1 MAKRLLFKVEKD
13 RVLVPVGEPCPF
25 GCKYCYTRGGEVG
38 LSKLNPDDILYQFEQ
53 FAQDT
58 SFDTIQFGYDGDP
71 FARPARG
78 IAMLQRLAKLGKN
91 LNFSTKASLD
101 TPTLN
106 ALATIQQ
113 HMEKDGTMLSALV
126 SVSCWDSA
134 SSIEPHTPSPQERM
148 GTVSNLKQ
156 IGVPAF
162 IAVRPILPH
171 ISDSEYENIAI
182 AGVRAGC
189 DGFVLGPLYADDR
202 GQFVRFVP
210 PEILATIPHRKNVVS
225 WSAHQPTWT
234 RYEDEERLHR
244 LSTMIERKGGNV
256 YVSSADAMATIGQK
270 ISVSPLLVGAS

>member
-53 FAQDT
+53 FAQSA
-58 SFDTIQFGYDGDP
+58 SFETIQFGYDGDP

-78 IAMLQRLAKLGKN
+78 VAMLQRLAMLGKN
-91 LNFSTKASLD
+91 LNFSTKAALD

-106 ALATIQQ
+106 ALEAIQHRMAQ
-113 HMEKDGTMLSALV
+113 NGTMLSALV
-126 SVSCWDSA
+126 SVSCWNSA
-134 SSIEPHTPSPQERM
+134 SSIEPHTPSPRERM
-148 GTVSNLKQ
+148 ETVYNLKQ
-156 IGVPAF
+156 IGVPVF

-171 ISDSEYENIAI
+171 ISDTEYENIAI
-182 AGVRAGC
+182 EGIRAEC

-210 PEILATIPHRKNVVS
+210 SETLAAIPHRKNVVS

-244 LSTMIERKGGNV
+244 LSTMIEQKGGNV
-256 YVSSADAMATIGQK
+256 YVSSADAMATVSQK
-270 ISVSPLLVGAS
+270 SSVLPLLVGA

>member
-78 IAMLQRLAKLGKN
+78 VAMLQRLALLGKN

-101 TPTLN
+101 APTLN
-106 ALATIQQ
+106 ALAAIQQ
-113 HMEKDGTMLSALV
+113 RMAKDGTMLSALV

-134 SSIEPHTPSPQERM
+134 SSVEPHTPSPSERM
-148 GTVSNLKQ
+148 GTVSHLKQ

-182 AGVRAGC
+182 EGIRAEC
-189 DGFVLGPLYADDR
+189 DGL
-202 GQFVRFVP
+202 
-210 PEILATIPHRKNVVS
+210 S
-225 WSAHQPTWT
+225 WDLCMQ
-234 RYEDEERLHR
+234 
-244 LSTMIERKGGNV
+244 MIEDSSCVLYPRKHSQLFLIERMSFPGLHISQHGHATKMKSV
-256 YVSSADAMATIGQK
+256 FIVS
-270 ISVSPLLVGAS
+270 VP